1 MSFDTEARVL
11 RLPKQEFI
19 GTESVETLSPIV
31 IDLKKLFEEGDQT
44 QNIMLQDGDVLMVAA
59 KKGTPFD
66 AASAAQESETQ
77 QFYVVGSVVKPG
89 IYPYRPD
96 DTILMRFSGPEGLR
110 NLHRVIIRSSVSLT
124 VRPEPFRSR

>member
-1 MSFDTEARVL
+1 MNCLQISVYYSTLLSAGGTSVFRHGSSCFAP
-11 RLPKQEFI
+11 PKQEFI

-66 AASAAQESETQ
+66 AASAAQESE
-77 QFYVVGSVVKPG
+77 P
-89 IYPYRPD
+89 
-96 DTILMRFSGPEGLR
+96 
-110 NLHRVIIRSSVSLT
+110 SSFMWSEVW
-124 VRPEPFRSR
+124 